1 MNELTADNATHYLR
15 CRHVLGHGVTNY
27 RMRCHVIKTMPDG
40 RLKVQVYG
48 ERYWNDERRK
58 KSKIRYVEAARVT
71 EIEQKSRSG
80 DGQRAHEK

>member
-1 MNELTADNATHYLR
+1 MSELTADNATHYLR

-27 RMRCHVIKTMPDG
+27 RMRCHVIKTMGDG

-58 KSKIRYVEAARVT
+58 KVKIRYVDAYRV
-71 EIEQKSRSG
+71 ILIQQGKG
-80 DGQRAHEK
+80 